1 MISFTSLSASD
12 SDNLV
17 SLDHKRN
24 VSDRVVCA
32 VGRKWKRSDSSDSY
46 SVALMTPLTTSI
58 FDFHQVIST
67 YKSTY
72 DSDSNSVASENQ
84 PFQVFLTSELTLF
97 FRHVLSALAF

>member
-58 FDFHQVIST
+58 FDFHQVISA

-72 DSDSNSVASENQ
+72 DSDSNSVAQDEMKSLMFIKGILMM
-84 PFQVFLTSELTLF
+84 P
-97 FRHVLSALAF
+97 